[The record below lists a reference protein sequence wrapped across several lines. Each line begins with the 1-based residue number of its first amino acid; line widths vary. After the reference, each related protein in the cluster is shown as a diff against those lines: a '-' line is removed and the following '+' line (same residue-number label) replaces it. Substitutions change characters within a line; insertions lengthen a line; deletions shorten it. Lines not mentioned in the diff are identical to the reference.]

1 MLLLKIVYVPLT
13 CVSSPSYIPNI
24 FQIYFFIVSQ
34 ICWMLYFKVVL
45 ELIFSWFDVY
55 LSSIMTS
62 MPEIL
67 ISLTLF
73 ESQRFLFDFLNFFL
87 FPGFPWF
94 WFSLLILFSAPT
106 LFYSFPSTICFCFL
120 GFLLGFVRVL
130 FKTSTI
136 VVKAVLRSQ
145 SCDSAMLQFSGPSI
159 VTFPD
164 SNRDIFSLLLLI
176 VYLHWHIGIRMTVIL
191 SVGIWSCLCCVGLL
205 LFGFHFSLL
214 FFRGSL
220 PVCVFP
226 GRKCFWCLA
235 RWSLFVLSKL
245 CFQVLRAYPQERALA
260 G

>member
-145 SCDSAMLQFSGPSI
+145 SCDSAMLQFSGPNI

-164 SNRDIFSLLLLI
+164 SNRHILLVVIDSVFTLAYRHSDDCNSQCRYLVLSLLCGSLAIWFPFLSF
-176 VYLHWHIGIRMTVIL
+176 VLQRVIA
-191 SVGIWSCLCCVGLL
+191 CLCIPWQEMLL
-205 LFGFHFSLL
+205 VS
-214 FFRGSL
+214 
-220 PVCVFP
+220 C
-226 GRKCFWCLA
+226 
-235 RWSLFVLSKL
+235 
-245 CFQVLRAYPQERALA
+245 QVVTICSE
-260 G
+260 